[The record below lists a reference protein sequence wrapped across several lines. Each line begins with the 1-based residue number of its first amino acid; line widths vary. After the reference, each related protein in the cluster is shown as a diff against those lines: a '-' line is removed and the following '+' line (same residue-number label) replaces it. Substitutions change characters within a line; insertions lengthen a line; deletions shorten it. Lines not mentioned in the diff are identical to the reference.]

1 MFVIIFLMMFLIVIY
16 YVFRYIDVIEN
27 IIVNKGFN
35 KIVIDLNDIFVI
47 EVNFWYENINGFY
60 NILRI

>member
-1 MFVIIFLMMFLIVIY
+1 MMFLIVIY